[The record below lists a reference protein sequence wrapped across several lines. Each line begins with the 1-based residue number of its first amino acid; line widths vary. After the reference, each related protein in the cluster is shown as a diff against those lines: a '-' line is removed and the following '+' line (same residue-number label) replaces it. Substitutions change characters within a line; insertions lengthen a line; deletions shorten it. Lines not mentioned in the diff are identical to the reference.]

1 MKRLP
6 IMPAL
11 VGAAAAW
18 LVTGPLALAT
28 PFGSGINHACDTSY
42 ASQCVADNASH
53 RVRFFD
59 VGNQNL
65 LGGTLNRMSWY
76 NSAAGD
82 LNMIQVTS
90 SADVHVQDVAVG
102 PVGWW
107 AATYCSGSATYGGSD
122 PNRWCRPQILTY
134 NTSYSVGVAQPLY
147 LACHELGHTVGLRHT
162 TSSCMESG
170 DLTGLE
176 TVSSHEIGHINA
188 RYGN

>member
-1 MKRLP
+1 MTVKRLP

-82 LNMIQVTS
+82 LNMI
-90 SADVHVQDVAVG
+90 
-102 PVGWW
+102 
-107 AATYCSGSATYGGSD
+107 
-122 PNRWCRPQILTY
+122 PNRRTR
-134 NTSYSVGVAQPLY
+134 VGESARFR
-147 LACHELGHTVGLRHT
+147 AR
-162 TSSCMESG
+162 SSSR
-170 DLTGLE
+170 
-176 TVSSHEIGHINA
+176 A
-188 RYGN
+188 RTRSNPT